1 MGGETE
7 VTEDRIDNDNDN
19 QNDVRGDNNDEMADR
34 PQDPIQPMNGSPG
47 VGGNNT
53 GLPGNGGNNAGL
65 PGGGGNNT
73 GLPGARGGNNGLLEN
88 DGDGLA
94 GLEGT
99 ESESDDD
106 DDDDDVD
113 EGPINTV
120 GSSSSTVGETSD
132 PPPQE
137 EAPLLPDNEQPH
149 KPKRGSKEWRAERKQ
164 KKAEKAEAKKREKE
178 DKKEKKKQEK
188 EAKETEK
195 AQKKEEKETE
205 KAQKKEE
212 KQKKK
217 QERQE
222 EKKAKKQKKK
232 SDGEEGLDDVD
243 MNVAGALVDSG
254 LENREDDQPGVDPNR
269 AFDTLKDLNAL
280 NATENEFKPKE
291 GASDAEKDLL
301 KLKGKVYKYRKE
313 RKLYKA
319 VIHIKMMDEGKE
331 PASEEK
337 ALQKKGGGKGPN
349 RFSRFMNSSKV
360 KGAGHLMD
368 QAGQIAKITGGVTGV
383 ASYFDADFKAS
394 KTNSIAGMITSVVT
408 GLNSIRGLIKKVATL
423 IKGRKKLKI
432 KDKIFLVIGLVS
444 DLATAVSKAAG
455 LAKAIETYVGRGE
468 GLLAKAADK
477 VATISGMVGQM
488 GGLTAQLNSLYE
500 LKGKIDEADAI
511 EEAQAIKAE
520 EAMAKYPDG
529 GGDFVQ
535 PALPDGGDPALGND
549 GEAPLPD
556 DVVDNS
562 DVDDHDVENSDNGPG
577 NPLTNVNEEVE
588 EEEPELPPAGKKK
601 TLRERIRARRLKRK
615 EKKEEKKG
623 KKEEK
628 KGKKEEEKKKKEEKK
643 KEKKK
648 KPGEGGSLQRK
659 QFVKRAARF
668 VQRED
673 VSDEDKEPVMLF
685 LGFRRVRKKKMG
697 MARIGLSNL
706 VSTVLGLGS
715 NAVKTASLY
724 KPDESWLKD
733 LSGKAG
739 LASSVGLL
747 GSSVANH
754 FIKKSMGDKGDTGK
768 QEETGMI
775 KNRLYGMVK
784 GIADDDKYG
793 LRGAAAAL
801 ESEPTPEK
809 QVEVKSVLKRYKE
822 VDKNLKGMGVDY
834 DSLLQANNRDAFK
847 DALIAG
853 M

>member
-7 VTEDRIDNDNDN
+7 IREEEIDNDNNN
-19 QNDVRGDNNDEMADR
+19 QNDVRGDNNDGMADR
-34 PQDPIQPMNGSPG
+34 PQAPIQPMNGPPG
-47 VGGNNT
+47 GGENN
-53 GLPGNGGNNAGL
+53 NGL
-65 PGGGGNNT
+65 PGGGENNN

-88 DGDGLA
+88 NGDGSA

-106 DDDDDVD
+106 DDDDDDDVVVV
-113 EGPINTV
+113 GGGNNTER
-120 GSSSSTVGETSD
+120 SSSSIAEETSD
-132 PPPQE
+132 PQNHE
-137 EAPLLPDNEQPH
+137 EQPLSENREQPH
-149 KPKRGSKEWRAERKQ
+149 KPKRGSKEWREERKQ
-164 KKAEKAEAKKREKE
+164 KKAAERAKKAEDKAAKEETKKAEKA
-178 DKKEKKKQEK
+178 KKKAEK
-188 EAKETEK
+188 EAKK
-195 AQKKEEKETE
+195 VRGKV
-205 KAQKKEE
+205 E
-212 KQKKK
+212 KQKDSEYLGLLDALNMEVAAAAANAGVGE
-217 QERQE
+217 QEVE
-222 EKKAKKQKKK
+222 
-232 SDGEEGLDDVD
+232 
-243 MNVAGALVDSG
+243 
-254 LENREDDQPGVDPNR
+254 QPDADPNR
-269 AFDTLKDLNAL
+269 AFDTLKDLSVL
-280 NATENEFKPKE
+280 HVSEETFFPKE
-291 GASDAEKDLL
+291 NISEDEKALL
-301 KLKGKVYKYRKE
+301 KLKQKVYKTRKE
-313 RKLYKA
+313 GKLYRA
-319 VIHIKMMDEGKE
+319 VIHLKMMDEGKE

-337 ALQKKGGGKGPN
+337 ALQKKGGGKAPN

-383 ASYFDADFKAS
+383 ASYFDAGFKAS

-423 IKGRKKLKI
+423 VKGRKKLKI
-432 KDKIFLVIGLVS
+432 KEKIFLVIGLVS

-455 LAKAIETYVGRGE
+455 LAKAIESYVGRGE
-468 GLLAKAADK
+468 GLVAKAADK

-488 GGLTAQLNSLYE
+488 GGITAQLNSLHE
-500 LKGKIDEADAI
+500 LRKKIDKAEAI
-511 EEAQAIKAE
+511 EEAQAIEAE
-520 EAMAKYPDG
+520 KAMAKYPDE

-535 PALPDGGDPALGND
+535 PALPAGGHPAPGND

-556 DVVDNS
+556 DVANS
-562 DVDDHDVENSDNGPG
+562 DVADSDVADHDVDNHDVENSDNGPD
-577 NPLTNVNEEVE
+577 NHLANVNVEAE
-588 EEEPELPPAGKKK
+588 EEEQELPPAGKKK

-623 KKEEK
+623 KKEET
-628 KGKKEEEKKKKEEKK
+628 KGKKEEEKK
-643 KEKKK
+643 EKKK
-648 KPGEGGSLQRK
+648 KAGEGGSLQRK
-659 QFVKRAARF
+659 QFVKRAASF
-668 VQRED
+668 VQREG
-673 VSDEDKEPVMLF
+673 VSDEDKEPVILF

-697 MARIGLSNL
+697 MARIGVSNL

-715 NAVKTASLY
+715 SALKTASLY
-724 KPDESWLKD
+724 NENDETLKG

-754 FIKKSMGDKGDTGK
+754 FIKKRMGDKGDTGK

-775 KNRLYGMVK
+775 KNKLYGMVK

-801 ESEPTPEK
+801 EGKPTPEK
-809 QVEVKSVLKRYKE
+809 QGEVKNVMKRYKE
-822 VDKNLKGMGVDY
+822 VNKDLKGMGVNY

>member
-7 VTEDRIDNDNDN
+7 IREEEIDNDNNN
-19 QNDVRGDNNDEMADR
+19 QNDVRGDNNDGMADR
-34 PQDPIQPMNGSPG
+34 PQAPIQPMNGPPG
-47 VGGNNT
+47 GGGNNT
-53 GLPGNGGNNAGL
+53 GLPGSGGNNA
-65 PGGGGNNT
+65 

-88 DGDGLA
+88 DGDELA

-99 ESESDDD
+99 GSESDDD
-106 DDDDDVD
+106 DDDDDD
-113 EGPINTV
+113 DGAPISTV
-120 GSSSSTVGETSD
+120 GSSSSTAGETSD
-132 PPPQE
+132 PLSQE

-149 KPKRGSKEWRAERKQ
+149 KPKRGSKEWREERKQ
-164 KKAEKAEAKKREKE
+164 KREVKKAEKAGKKAE
-178 DKKEKKKQEK
+178 
-188 EAKETEK
+188 
-195 AQKKEEKETE
+195 KKEEK
-205 KAQKKEE
+205 A
-212 KQKKK
+212 KKK
-217 QERQE
+217 A
-222 EKKAKKQKKK
+222 EKKAKKVRDKVEKQKP
-232 SDGEEGLDDVD
+232 SEYLGLLDALNMEVAAAAANAGVGEQEV
-243 MNVAGALVDSG
+243 
-254 LENREDDQPGVDPNR
+254 DQPDADPNR
-269 AFDTLKDLNAL
+269 AFDTLKDLSVL
-280 NATENEFKPKE
+280 HVSEETFFPKE
-291 GASDAEKDLL
+291 NISKNEKDLL
-301 KLKGKVYKYRKE
+301 ELKEKVYKTRKE
-313 RKLYKA
+313 GKLYRA
-319 VIHIKMMDEGKE
+319 VIHLKMMDEGKE

-337 ALQKKGGGKGPN
+337 ALQKKGGGKAPN

-383 ASYFDADFKAS
+383 ASYFDAGFKAS

-408 GLNSIRGLIKKVATL
+408 GLNSIRGLIKKVVTL

-432 KDKIFLVIGLVS
+432 KEKIFLVIGLAS

-468 GLLAKAADK
+468 GLVAKAADK

-500 LKGKIDEADAI
+500 LRKDIDKAEAI
-511 EEAQAIKAE
+511 EDAQAIEAE
-520 EAMAKYPDG
+520 KAMAKYPDE

-535 PALPDGGDPALGND
+535 TALPAGGHPAPGND

-556 DVVDNS
+556 DVANSDVADS
-562 DVDDHDVENSDNGPG
+562 DVDDHDVDNHDVENSDNGPD
-577 NPLTNVNEEVE
+577 NHLANVNVEAE
-588 EEEPELPPAGKKK
+588 EEEQELPPAGKKK

-623 KKEEK
+623 KKEET
-628 KGKKEEEKKKKEEKK
+628 KGKKEEEKK
-643 KEKKK
+643 EKKK
-648 KPGEGGSLQRK
+648 KAGEGGSLQRK
-659 QFVKRAARF
+659 QFAKRAASF

-673 VSDEDKEPVMLF
+673 VSDEGKEPVILF
-685 LGFRRVRKKKMG
+685 LGFRRVRKKKTG
-697 MARIGLSNL
+697 TAWIGLSNFA
-706 VSTVLGLGS
+706 STVLGLGS
-715 NAVKTASLY
+715 SALKTASLY
-724 KPDESWLKD
+724 NENDDNLKD

-747 GSSVANH
+747 GSSIANH

-784 GIADDDKYG
+784 GVADDNKYG
-793 LRGAAAAL
+793 LRKAAAAL
-801 ESEPTPEK
+801 EGKPTAEK
-809 QVEVKSVLKRYKE
+809 QKEVTSIMKRYE
-822 VDKNLKGMGVDY
+822 DVDKNLQGMGVNY